1 MRFSVIVVGCV
12 VYSDFYIIYKE
23 LIDKDIFNE
32 NPPNI
37 ALVMNL

>member
-1 MRFSVIVVGCV
+1 MRFSVIVVKYV
-12 VYSDFYIIYKE
+12 VYNDFYIIYNE

-37 ALVMNL
+37 VLVMNI